1 MSSFKKSDL
10 KTGHILTFSD
20 GLKGIVIK
28 DVNGDPSQSLILYL
42 SDRDETVDGY
52 DYIDKVLDDDLH
64 CYDGAFDVYR
74 DLISVERLK
83 NEYKLGSLL
92 SPFDDDYATID
103 SIPKIF
109 LLNRSRTLRVGD
121 AFYIV
126 KFSGSGVGDYDIGD
140 YTIKDIYVEGTKTFL
155 TTTSNQKVDVK
166 DVYLTRTEAE
176 EALKTK
182 EYEQLN
188 KRQYYPLL
196 PV

>member
-64 CYDGAFDVYR
+64 CYDGTFDVYR
-74 DLISVERLK
+74 DLISVEKLK

-109 LLNRSRTLRVGD
+109 LLNRSRTLRVGS
-121 AFYIV
+121 AFYII

-182 EYEQLN
+182 EYEELN

>member
-42 SDRDETVDGY
+42 SDRDDTVDGY
-52 DYIDKVLDDDLH
+52 AYIDNVLDGDLH
-64 CYDGAFDVYR
+64 CYDGAFDIYR
-74 DLISVERLK
+74 DLISVEKLK
-83 NEYKLGSLL
+83 DEYKLGSLL

-121 AFYIV
+121 TFYIV

-140 YTIKDIYVEGTKTFL
+140 YTIKDIYVEGTTTFL
-155 TTTSNQKVDVK
+155 VTTSNQKVDVK
-166 DVYLTRTEAE
+166 DVYFTRTEAE
-176 EALKTK
+176 EVLKT
-182 EYEQLN
+182 
-188 KRQYYPLL
+188 PD
-196 PV
+196 